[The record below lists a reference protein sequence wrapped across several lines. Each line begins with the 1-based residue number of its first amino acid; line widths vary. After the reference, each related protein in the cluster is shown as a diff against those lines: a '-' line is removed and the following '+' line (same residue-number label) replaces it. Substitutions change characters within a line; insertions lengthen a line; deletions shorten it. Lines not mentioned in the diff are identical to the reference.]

1 MNQIKKKFSFG
12 IFLPHVL
19 GMLLFF
25 NGFVHIAISLF
36 LSLGIETNFL
46 SLVDADA
53 LTKNSLYYVGIGGGI
68 ILGIWQ
74 FFNGIG
80 IYKRRK
86 RAVYSTILLVFL
98 SSIKY
103 LIFNSLPEMVFLNF
117 FFLVFLIIIWRFF
130 EKDNSQGMRNYQEV
144 VAWLT
149 VALALIYGICGSY
162 ILKKHYVGIDNVMDA
177 VYYTI
182 ITYSTVGYGDIVP
195 ISTEAKIF
203 TITMVLIGLGSFA
216 TTVTFIIGPK
226 IESKVKGIFNIMGN
240 LSSMKDHVIICG
252 LSDLAKAI
260 AKHLKVHEIPYVI
273 IDNSQEIRN
282 TQEDETLVIFKG
294 LVSSVK
300 TFEEVN
306 IKKAK
311 AVITAFDRDP
321 ENILA
326 TLTIKE
332 ALERVSH
339 PENIK
344 IITRIENDHNIEKA
358 RKIGVTEI
366 ISPSSM
372 AAKSIIGVL

>member
-1 MNQIKKKFSFG
+1 MDKIKKKYSFRE
-12 IFLPHVL
+12 FLPHVL
-19 GMLLFF
+19 GMLLFA
-25 NGFVHIAISLF
+25 NGFVHIAISIF
-36 LSLGIETNFL
+36 LVFGFDIDVL
-46 SLVDADA
+46 SAIDGVA
-53 LTKNSLYYVGIGGGI
+53 LSKHYMRYVGVGTGI

-80 IYKRRK
+80 VYRRHK
-86 RAVYSTILLVFL
+86 RALYSTVLLIFL

-103 LIFNSLPEMVFLNF
+103 VIFNSFPQMVFLNI
-117 FFLVFLIIIWRFF
+117 FFLVFLILSWRFF
-130 EKDNSQGMRNYQEV
+130 EKDNSQGMKNYQEL

-149 VALALIYGICGSY
+149 VALALVYGICGSY
-162 ILKKHYVGIDNVMDA
+162 MLRAHYEGIKTMMDA

-195 ISTEAKIF
+195 ITTEAKVF

-216 TTVTFIIGPK
+216 TTATFIIGPK

-252 LSDLAKAI
+252 FSDLAKAI
-260 AKHLKVHEIPYVI
+260 AKHLKLHDIHYVI
-273 IDNSQEIRN
+273 IDNSMEVAPVAHDDAYI
-282 TQEDETLVIFKG
+282 VFKG
-294 LVSSVK
+294 LISSVK

-311 AVITAFDRDP
+311 AVITAFDKDP

-332 ALERVSH
+332 ALENVKH
-339 PENIK
+339 ADQIK
-344 IITRIENDHNIEKA
+344 IITRIENENNVEKA
-358 RKIGVTEI
+358 RKLGVHEV

-372 AAKSIIGVL
+372 AAKSIIGIL